1 MSPNPLIAA
10 LRDVRRVIEQAT
22 VESAAGAL
30 GSITMIVNRALSPEN
45 VTLFEGVPAGSEPT
59 PVRPTDPTTSRD
71 AAAAIVPK
79 LTNQRG
85 KCLTTLRGTGGL
97 TASQVEQRTG
107 LPSSSVSKRLGELE
121 RAGFVWI
128 CGTRPSV
135 RGAEASVYQLDKAGV
150 DWLEEHGLL
159 APRTPEMAELPR

>member
-1 MSPNPLIAA
+1 MSSNPLIAA

-22 VESAAGAL
+22 PASAAGAL
-30 GSITMIVNRALSPEN
+30 GSISMIVNRALSPEN

-85 KCLTTLRGTGGL
+85 KCLSALRGTGGL

-121 RAGFVWI
+121 RAGFVWV
-128 CGTRPSV
+128 CGERESV
-135 RGAEASVYQLDKAGV
+135 RGAKASVYQLDKAGV

-159 APRTPEMAELPR
+159 VSRTADA